1 MNYHECLRFLEKIQ
15 NLGIKFGLD
24 NVKDILS
31 FFDNPHQKYP
41 SVLVAGTNGK
51 GSVCAM
57 LDRILS
63 LHNIRVGLYT
73 SPHMVKVEERIRIN
87 GEPISSRNFSREL
100 TVLKDRIEALI
111 ASKRLLSFP
120 TYFEFLTCLA
130 FIYFGKQKID
140 IAILEVGMGGRFDAT
155 NVVGPLVS
163 VITTISREHQKFL
176 GNTLSQ
182 IASEKAGIVKPGI
195 PLVCGVKRGEAQR
208 TIKKKA
214 RELAASFYGVFDRK
228 DCFQAR
234 KTGEGRYSFVY
245 KSKRDEYSFTP
256 SLLGKHQGKNAAV
269 AIATSEELEGNWR
282 KLEKEKIIQGIEETR
297 WEGRL
302 EVLSRSPLVILDGA
316 HNEEGAKALRDYIQE
331 FVPNPFTLVVAFMRD
346 KKITRM
352 ATLLFP
358 LAERII
364 LTRFPYFRA
373 AEPEEISA
381 QAPQFKEKFVLEAET
396 EKAVKAAFSEAS
408 PQGCVVIAGS
418 LYLAGEV
425 KKIFKGEGL

>member
-24 NVKDILS
+24 NVKTILS

-57 LDRILS
+57 LARILS
-63 LHNIRVGLYT
+63 LHDFRVGLYT
-73 SPHMVKVEERIRIN
+73 SPHLVKVEERIRIN

-100 TVLKDRIEALI
+100 TILKDRIEALI
-111 ASKRLLSFP
+111 AGKRLLSFP
-120 TYFEFLTCLA
+120 TYFELLTCLA

-155 NVVGPLVS
+155 NVVIPPVS

-208 TIKKKA
+208 MIKKKA
-214 RELAASFYGVFDRK
+214 RALAASFYGVFDRK

-234 KTGEGRYSFVY
+234 KTGKGQYSFAY
-245 KSKRDEYSFTP
+245 KSKADEYSFTP
-256 SLLGKHQGKNAAV
+256 FLLGKHQGENAAV
-269 AIATSEELEGNWR
+269 AIAASEQLEVNWR
-282 KLEKEKIIQGIEETR
+282 KLKKEKIIQGIEETR

-316 HNEEGAKALRDYIQE
+316 HNEEGAKALREYIQE
-331 FVPNPFTLVVAFMRD
+331 FVSTSFTLVVAFMRD
-346 KKITRM
+346 KKINRM

-358 LAERII
+358 LAEKII

-381 QAPQFKEKFVLEAET
+381 QAPKFKEKFFLEPET
-396 EKAVKAAFSEAS
+396 EKAFKKALHETS
-408 PQGCVVIAGS
+408 PQGCIVIAGS
-418 LYLAGEV
+418 LYLVGEI
-425 KKIFKGEGL
+425 KKHFPE

>member
-1 MNYHECLRFLEKIQ
+1 MNYDECLRFLEKIQ
-15 NLGIKFGLD
+15 NLGIKFGLE
-24 NVKDILS
+24 NVKAILS

-57 LDRILS
+57 LARILN
-63 LHNIRVGLYT
+63 LHNFRVGLYT
-73 SPHMVKVEERIRIN
+73 SPHLVKVEERIRIN
-87 GEPISSRNFSREL
+87 GKPISSRNFSREL
-100 TVLKDRIEALI
+100 TILKDRIEGLI

-120 TYFEFLTCLA
+120 TYFELLTCLA

-155 NVVGPLVS
+155 NVVVPPVS
-163 VITTISREHQKFL
+163 VITTISKEHQKFL

-208 TIKKKA
+208 MIKKKA
-214 RELAASFYGVFDRK
+214 RALAAFFYGVFDRK

-234 KTGEGRYSFVY
+234 KTAEGRYSFVY
-245 KSKRDEYSFTP
+245 KSNRDEYSFTP
-256 SLLGKHQGKNAAV
+256 SLLGKHQGENAAM
-269 AIATSEELEGNWR
+269 AIAASEQLEGNWR

-302 EVLSRSPLVILDGA
+302 EILSHSPLVILDGA

-331 FVPNPFTLVVAFMRD
+331 FVSPPLTLVVAFMRD

-381 QAPQFKEKFVLEAET
+381 QAPQFKEKFVLEPET
-396 EKAVKAAFSEAS
+396 KRAFKTALSETALR
-408 PQGCVVIAGS
+408 GCIVIAGS
-418 LYLAGEV
+418 LYLVGEI
-425 KKIFKGEGL
+425 KKHFPE